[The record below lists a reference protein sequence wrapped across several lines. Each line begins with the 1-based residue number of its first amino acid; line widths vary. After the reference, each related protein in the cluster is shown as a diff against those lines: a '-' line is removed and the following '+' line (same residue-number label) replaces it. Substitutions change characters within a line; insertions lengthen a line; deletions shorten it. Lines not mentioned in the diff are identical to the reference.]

1 MSIIGPANPLIR
13 SLLPKAAR
21 AAALA
26 GAAVLL
32 LCGGLSSQPAAYSA
46 PPKVNAWLEAKPV
59 CVFPLD
65 GTSATLLPP
74 DRAGLIQSLDE
85 GMKRLAVI
93 PDQSKLVQTD
103 ETAYPALRTLRIDLS
118 GSTEDADHMPPKLD
132 WHFPPRDGVQVE
144 KFEVIADPLLIRG
157 AKVKYDLTATDAQL
171 SFAHD
176 RQDRPALLLT
186 QAKSGHVEIN
196 ANHGDVETLCLAAA
210 KRFAGKYGFSVNAI
224 KLKFSAPNDKTL
236 LAEADVTLGGMG
248 GHLDLTGQF
257 VVTDD
262 GIKTATGN
270 ASHLTCHGQGP
281 GGIFLS
287 SLLTGGLLAYDN
299 ISKPLVEFPFDHMTL
314 RNAKFHV
321 EGTPSEGNLHITA
334 DFGTDQ
340 K

>member
-1 MSIIGPANPLIR
+1 MTTIGPASSRIR
-13 SLLPKAAR
+13 RRLSKTLH

-32 LCGGLSSQPAAYSA
+32 LCGGLSSQPTAYSA
-46 PPKVNAWLEAKPV
+46 PPKISAWLEAKPV

-65 GTSATLLPP
+65 GTSATLLPR

-93 PDQSKLVQTD
+93 PDQSKLVQTE
-103 ETAYPALRTLRIDLS
+103 ETAYPALAKLRIDLS
-118 GSTEDADHMPPKLD
+118 NSTEDADHMPPKLN
-132 WHFPPRDGVQVE
+132 WHFAPRDGLHVAR
-144 KFEVIADPLLIRG
+144 FEVIADPLLIRG

-186 QAKSGHVEIN
+186 QAKSGHVDIN
-196 ANHGDVETLCLAAA
+196 ASKSDVQTLCLAAA
-210 KRFAGKYGFSVNAI
+210 KRFASKYGFSVNAI
-224 KLKFSAPNDKTL
+224 QLKFSTPNDKTL
-236 LAEADVTLGGMG
+236 LAEADVALSGMG
-248 GHLDLTGQF
+248 GHLNLTGRF
-257 VVTDD
+257 VVADD
-262 GIKTATGN
+262 GTGN
-270 ASHLTCHGQGP
+270 ASHLTCRGQGP
-281 GGIFLS
+281 GGIFLA

-299 ISKPLVEFPFDHMTL
+299 TSKPLVEFPFDHMTL

-321 EGTPSEGNLHITA
+321 EGAPSEGNLHITA
-334 DFGTDQ
+334 DFGSDQ